1 MKKVTGLLAIFMM
14 VSLLSAGPFVNL
26 AQAITWTTI
35 NITSPTMGTVFP
47 DGSNRVQVS
56 AEVSANNIGSMLNKP
71 LMLHVYTCD
80 TNALNCDPNWYS
92 SAPFTLTSLTAPVS
106 VTVSNVLLAFSGKNY
121 IITQLTD
128 APNSNGAFGYY
139 ATTDTP
145 TDIYVNYAGTG
156 FTAIHRFYSP
166 VVKRHLYTADENEA
180 NYIIANMLGVWSYE
194 GIAFVAKST
203 SNCASGEN
211 VFRFYSE
218 YTKSHLYTMD
228 ENEKSVLIGLN
239 NPSVWRYEGVAYC
252 ADTNQA
258 SGTIPV
264 YRFYAPFLNTHLYTM
279 DENEK
284 NSLVANASQ
293 VWNFEGVAYYT
304 YPQ

>member
-106 VTVSNVLLAFSGKNY
+106 VTVSNVLLAFSGKTILSPSSQMLLIATAHSDIMQRLILRPIY
-121 IITQLTD
+121 TLTMLVP
-128 APNSNGAFGYY
+128 ASLQ
-139 ATTDTP
+139 
-145 TDIYVNYAGTG
+145 
-156 FTAIHRFYSP
+156 FTAF
-166 VVKRHLYTADENEA
+166 TAR
-180 NYIIANMLGVWSYE
+180 L
-194 GIAFVAKST
+194 
-203 SNCASGEN
+203 
-211 VFRFYSE
+211 
-218 YTKSHLYTMD
+218 
-228 ENEKSVLIGLN
+228 
-239 NPSVWRYEGVAYC
+239 
-252 ADTNQA
+252 
-258 SGTIPV
+258 
-264 YRFYAPFLNTHLYTM
+264 
-279 DENEK
+279 
-284 NSLVANASQ
+284 
-293 VWNFEGVAYYT
+293 
-304 YPQ
+304 